1 MPATFIKLQYPSGKN
16 PRLTNK
22 NMRRTYIIGHWSL
35 TLLLAPLTSQ
45 VIQYIWGTN
54 PHQIVALLEV
64 YPITLL
70 FSIVFSLPT
79 FLIYLTCF
87 YLLSKWDINIILS
100 KLVLIS
106 ISVLGIYIT
115 QTIIKGT
122 MSQDII
128 VSYSVTAVV
137 VGLILR
143 LREVKIKMQ
152 DNPATT

>member
-1 MPATFIKLQYPSGKN
+1 M
-16 PRLTNK
+16 
-22 NMRRTYIIGHWSL
+22 
-35 TLLLAPLTSQ
+35 
-45 VIQYIWGTN
+45 
-54 PHQIVALLEV
+54 HQEYLVQ
-64 YPITLL
+64 
-70 FSIVFSLPT
+70 PT